1 MKKVFTVV
9 LIAVLLSG
17 CSSKNMY
24 SFLSNGD
31 DVIFSGP
38 GNVSYTYNDLYKS
51 LKVSSADTIENEI
64 LLTIANGYEIDR
76 EELEKQ
82 AQDAIDLYVSLGYE
96 DYLIS
101 YYGSLDAYKEIYV
114 SNLILNEL
122 SKIYVKENYDTL
134 KENDLP
140 VKMQLASFAS
150 EEEAQKCIDDAN
162 SGSTF
167 DMAAINNNSLNTPQ
181 STVYTDSDSSLVYEV
196 KEYLN
201 STDTTGVS
209 SIIKATS
216 MSKDDDGNNVETYT
230 YYVLN
235 IESRDPDEF
244 KEDYINLAATNTSM
258 DTVNEYFFSSHELKF
273 FDQDIYEIMSEKY
286 EEMK

>member
-1 MKKVFTVV
+1 MKKAFTLIFVV
-9 LIAVLLSG
+9 LFLSA

-24 SFLSNGD
+24 SYLSNGD
-31 DVIFSGP
+31 DVIFTGP

-76 EELEKQ
+76 EDLERQ
-82 AQDAIDLYVSLGYE
+82 AQEAIDLYVQLGYE

-122 SKIYVKENYDTL
+122 AKVYVNENYDTL

-140 VKMQLASFAS
+140 VKMQLASFDS
-150 EEEAQKCIDDAN
+150 VEEAQKCIDDFN
-162 SGSTF
+162 NGSTF

-181 STVYTDSDSSLVYEV
+181 SSVYTDSDSSLVYEV
-196 KEYLN
+196 KDYLN

-244 KEDYINLAATNTSM
+244 KEDYINLAATNASM

-273 FDQDIYEIMSEKY
+273 FDQDIYEIMSEKF
-286 EEMK
+286 EELK